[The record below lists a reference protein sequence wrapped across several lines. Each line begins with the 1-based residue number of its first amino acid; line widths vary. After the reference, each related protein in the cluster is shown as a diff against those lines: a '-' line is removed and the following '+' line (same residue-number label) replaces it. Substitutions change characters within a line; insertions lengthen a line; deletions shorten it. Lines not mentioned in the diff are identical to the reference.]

1 MVHVRTEHFA
11 DGTGIG
17 IVPVTGHLS
26 RTFIYNGETAAEEL
40 LGSSHVARHVEHR
53 IDQVTFLINRAV
65 QVTPLAFES

>member
-17 IVPVTGHLS
+17 IVPVTRYLS

-40 LGSSHVARHVEHR
+40 LGSSHVARRAKHR
-53 IDQVTFLINRAV
+53 IDQVAFPINRAV
-65 QVTPLAFES
+65 QITPLAFDS